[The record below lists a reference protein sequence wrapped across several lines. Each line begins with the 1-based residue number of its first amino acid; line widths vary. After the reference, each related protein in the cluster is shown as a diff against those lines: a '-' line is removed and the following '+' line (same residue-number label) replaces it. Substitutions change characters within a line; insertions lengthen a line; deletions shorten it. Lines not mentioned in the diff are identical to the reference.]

1 MDERFQEMERR
12 TDQRFQ
18 QLEQRID
25 RLEQRLDRLEKWL
38 FGFMLMIL
46 SGVLAIIFRI
56 YFGG

>member
-1 MDERFQEMERR
+1 
-12 TDQRFQ
+12 
-18 QLEQRID
+18 LEQRID